1 MVCVHMGVEDIAQL
15 QAEFL
20 HQLGVPL
27 RRLDDRVDQ
36 DCLPGEEEAAR
47 VTNTLPQKL
56 RN

>member
-27 RRLDDRVDQ
+27 SSLDHRVDQ
-36 DCLPGEEEAAR
+36 DCLPGEEVAE
-47 VTNTLPQKL
+47 KL
-56 RN
+56 IAEKIRN